1 MNKVQT
7 GDPIQ
12 IRASTWNSFIDAAE
26 YVKNLQADQSGG
38 ALKNGVHNGVVLL
51 KNEEGILFSRFSAMV
66 ITDVLIRPDAN
77 EMEFAGK
84 CPAFI
89 GRKMT
94 DAYEG
99 YPYAVLLEPI
109 DAGKIGH
116 ALLLGV
122 TPALVSILDPEHK
135 FAEPVSSSATGALQS
150 AENGVARILWK
161 AGDSGSQWCMLQLG
175 GAGSGGGGTQDD
187 RVILCKITGGNAQSG
202 FSVSLFPNGKD
213 QPSTGNGVL
222 FAVELAVNAKL
233 PAGSWVLG
241 HKHMIAITGGNET

>member
-12 IRASTWNSFIDAAE
+12 IKAATWNSFIDAAE
-26 YVKNLQADQSGG
+26 YVKNLQSDQRGGPLSNGNYSGVIL
-38 ALKNGVHNGVVLL
+38 LKNG
-51 KNEEGILFSRFSAMV
+51 ESTLFPRFSTMA

-77 EMEFAGK
+77 EPEFTGK
-84 CPAFI
+84 CPAFL
-89 GRKMT
+89 GRKVT
-94 DAYEG
+94 NAYEE
-99 YPYAVLLEPI
+99 YPYAVLLEPV

-135 FAEPVSSSATGALQS
+135 FAELVSGSATGALQS

-161 AGDSGSQWCMLQLG
+161 AGDSGNQWCMLQLG

-222 FAVELAVNAKL
+222 FAVELAVNAEL
-233 PAGSWVLG
+233 PASSFPLF
-241 HKHMIAITGGNET
+241 

>member
-12 IRASTWNSFIDAAE
+12 IKAATWNSFIDAAE
-26 YVKNLQADQSGG
+26 YVKNLQSDQRGG
-38 ALKNGVHNGVVLL
+38 PLSNGNSSGVVLL
-51 KNEEGILFSRFSAMV
+51 KNGESTLFPRFSAMA

-77 EMEFAGK
+77 EPEFTGK
-84 CPAFI
+84 CPAFL
-89 GRKMT
+89 GRKVT
-94 DAYEG
+94 NAYEE
-99 YPYAVLLEPI
+99 YPYAVLLEPV
-109 DAGKIGH
+109 DAGKIGR
-116 ALLLGV
+116 ALLLGIV
-122 TPALVSILDPEHK
+122 PAKVSILDPEHK

-222 FAVELAVNAKL
+222 FAVELAVNAEL